1 VERVNSEGIPRE
13 QLIYALT
20 QPKMVAHARRRNGC
34 LLCRAKGVN
43 EAGLC
48 ASCIPFLSR
57 EELKLMERWMAGV
70 GP

>member
-1 VERVNSEGIPRE
+1 
-13 QLIYALT
+13 
-20 QPKMVAHARRRNGC
+20 MVAHARRRNGC